1 MHAQVLKSESS
12 WGELQ
17 SLKLG
22 KKKKDS
28 GATSF
33 LIVLRADMG
42 RIPAARRGAAAKAV
56 PEVHVLVR
64 ILCICALLY
73 NAGSGWFL
81 LTFWY
86 YKGEREREKLGLRKA
101 RGYGGGGG
109 DLAGASVG
117 VNYGTL
123 GDNLP
128 TPTQAVELLKEQGIT
143 QVRIFDTNPA
153 VLQAFQG
160 TSIQL
165 IVGVLNSELITI
177 AQSNDTATTW
187 VKEKV
192 LPFAATCNIT
202 CIAVGNE
209 VLTTTTTTM
218 TTAAMMGDGDP
229 ATNLSATD
237 LSLALLPAITF
248 IQAALVF
255 FNLENAIKVSTPFST
270 DLLTSTFPPS
280 TGEFNSS
287 FSTTIVEPLLNFLS
301 ETSSFLML
309 NVYPYK
315 AYEQNPQTITLD
327 FALFLPNSGVLDSG
341 NGFLY
346 SNAFDALLDAAY
358 IAMAALNH
366 TDLAIVVSETGW
378 PSLGDPNQLGL
389 SSSNAQTYNS
399 NVLKHVLNKT
409 GTPVRPGVEIV
420 TYLYELFNEDKE
432 LGASSARNFGLFHA
446 DMSPVYPIDLS
457 GASETALA
465 PPLNPALMNHSWC
478 IAKQVRTKTKP
489 KGFSKI
495 QGI

>member
-1 MHAQVLKSESS
+1 
-12 WGELQ
+12 
-17 SLKLG
+17 
-22 KKKKDS
+22 
-28 GATSF
+28 
-33 LIVLRADMG
+33 
-42 RIPAARRGAAAKAV
+42 
-56 PEVHVLVR
+56 
-64 ILCICALLY
+64 
-73 NAGSGWFL
+73 
-81 LTFWY
+81 
-86 YKGEREREKLGLRKA
+86 
-101 RGYGGGGG
+101 
-109 DLAGASVG
+109 
-117 VNYGTL
+117 
-123 GDNLP
+123 
-128 TPTQAVELLKEQGIT
+128 VELLKEQGIT

-160 TSIQL
+160 SNIQL

-192 LPFAATCNIT
+192 LPFTATCNIT

-209 VLTTTTTTM
+209 VLTTTTTT
-218 TTAAMMGDGDP
+218 TSMMGDGDP

-255 FNLENAIKVSTPFST
+255 FNFGNAIKVSTPFST

-327 FALFLPNSGVLDSG
+327 LALFLPNPGVLDSG

-366 TDLAIVVSETGW
+366 TDLVIVVSETGW

-446 DMSPVYPIDLS
+446 DMSPVYPIDFS

-489 KGFSKI
+489 EGFSKI
-495 QGI
+495 PSV